1 MSKRTKVFVQG
12 KQVDAVEL
20 SFETV
25 REEWNEYKCE
35 DGSTIRLKTVVS
47 KIHRSD
53 LRNEVTG
60 EPIFMVR
67 SSNIVDVVAAE
78 GEEGVH

>member
-1 MSKRTKVFVQG
+1 MGKRTKVPFEG

-53 LRNEVTG
+53 QKNTVG

-67 SSNIVDVVAAE
+67 SSNIVDVVVAE

>member
-1 MSKRTKVFVQG
+1 MAKQTKVPFQG
-12 KQVDAVEL
+12 EQVDAVEL

-53 LRNEVTG
+53 QKNEAG
-60 EPIFMVR
+60 EQIFMVR
-67 SSNIVDVVAAE
+67 SSNIVDVVVAE

>member
-1 MSKRTKVFVQG
+1 MSKRTKVAYQG
-12 KQVDAVEL
+12 KQVDAIEL
-20 SFETV
+20 SFEIV

-53 LRNEVTG
+53 QRNEAG

-67 SSNIVDVVAAE
+67 SSNIVDLVVAE

>member
-1 MSKRTKVFVQG
+1 MAKQTKVPFRG
-12 KQVDAVEL
+12 EQVDAVEL
-20 SFETV
+20 SFATV

-53 LRNEVTG
+53 QKNEAG

-67 SSNIVDVVAAE
+67 SSNIVDVVVAE